1 MDFLSELFVFL
12 VAALIAVP
20 LLNRLGLSSVIGY
33 LVAGI
38 LIGPSGLHLIA
49 DTERVLHFSEIGVV
63 LLLFV
68 IGLELQPRR
77 LWVMRHQVFGLG
89 SAQVLS
95 LSVVLG
101 ALLYLLGLPL
111 GTAAIIGFALA
122 LSSTAFVLQLLA
134 ERKELNHAHGRAAFG
149 VLLLQDVA
157 VIPAIVLLT
166 AAGGSDA
173 AHGDLSWLSL
183 GLIVGLI
190 LAARYLLKPLLKLI
204 AGTGINELFIAAGL
218 AVVCGAALAM
228 QSAGLSMALGAF
240 IAGML
245 VADSEFRHQLETDIM
260 PFKGLLL
267 GLFFIAVGMTANVG
281 LLLESPVLI
290 IGLALGLVA
299 IKFFV
304 FIPIAMIFRLHRSD
318 AIKTSAVLSQGGE
331 FAFVLLTIAAS
342 SSLINTQILET
353 TILVVTL
360 SMASTPFF
368 MMALQKFTGKI
379 GDKREFDQ
387 VADDESPIIIAGF
400 GRFGQI
406 IGRILSA
413 NGQGFTALEANPG
426 QVDFVREF
434 GNEVYYGDATRLDLL
449 QNAGVANARA
459 VVLALRD
466 IETSSKIAAILR
478 DLYPEVKIF
487 ARAYNRQH
495 EITLRNLG
503 VQYVIRESLLSS
515 LDLTRNLFDSLGLD
529 HSAVDVFRDHD
540 AQTLDRQAAVV
551 QDVKAFRQTTREA
564 QEELR
569 SLFAED

>member
-1 MDFLSELFVFL
+1 MDFLSELLVFL

-38 LIGPSGLHLIA
+38 IIGPSGLHLIA

-101 ALLYLLGLPL
+101 ALLYLLELPL
-111 GTAAIIGFALA
+111 STAAIIGFALA

-149 VLLLQDVA
+149 VLLLQDVV

-166 AAGGSDA
+166 AAGESDA
-173 AHGDLSWLSL
+173 AHGDLDWLSF

-190 LAARYLLKPLLKLI
+190 FTARYLLRPLLKFI
-204 AGTGINELFIAAGL
+204 AGTGIHELFIAAGL

-267 GLFFIAVGMTANVG
+267 GLFFIAVGMSANVG
-281 LLLESPVLI
+281 LLLESPLLI
-290 IGLALGLVA
+290 IGLALALVA

-304 FIPIAMIFRLHRSD
+304 FIPIAMAFGLDRGD

-331 FAFVLLTIAAS
+331 FAFVLLTIAVS
-342 SSLINTQILET
+342 SSLIDAQIMET
-353 TILVVTL
+353 TVLVVTL

-368 MMALQKFTGKI
+368 MMALQKFTGKLE
-379 GDKREFDQ
+379 DSREFDE
-387 VADDESPIIIAGF
+387 VAHDEYPIIIAGF

-413 NGQGFTALEANPG
+413 TGQGFTALEANPG
-426 QVDFVREF
+426 QVDFIRDF

-466 IETSSKIAAILR
+466 IETSSKIAATLR
-478 DLYPEVKIF
+478 DLYPDVKIF
-487 ARAYNRQH
+487 ARAYNRHH

-503 VQYVIRESLLSS
+503 VHYVIRESLLSS
-515 LDLTRNLFDSLGLD
+515 LDLTRHLFTSLGLD
-529 HSAVDVFRDHD
+529 PSAVDVFRDHD
-540 AQTLDRQAAVV
+540 AGTLDRQAAVAH
-551 QDVKAFRQTTREA
+551 DVKAFRQTTREA
-564 QEELR
+564 QDELR

>member
-20 LLNRLGLSSVIGY
+20 VLNRLGLSSVIGY

-38 LIGPSGLHLIA
+38 IIGPSGLHLIA

-89 SAQVLS
+89 SAQVLG
-95 LSVVLG
+95 LSVILS
-101 ALLYLLGLPL
+101 ALLYLVELPL
-111 GTAAIIGFALA
+111 GTAATIGFALA

-149 VLLLQDVA
+149 VLLLQDVV

-173 AHGDLSWLSL
+173 VHGDLNWLSF

-190 LAARYLLKPLLKLI
+190 IAARYLLKPLLKFI
-204 AGTGINELFIAAGL
+204 AASGIHELFIAAGL

-267 GLFFIAVGMTANVG
+267 GLFFIAVGMSANVG
-281 LLLESPVLI
+281 LLLENPLLI
-290 IGLALGLVA
+290 IGLALALVA

-304 FIPIAMIFRLHRSD
+304 FIPIAMAFGLDRGD

-331 FAFVLLTIAAS
+331 FAFVLLTIAVS
-342 SSLINTQILET
+342 SSLIDAQIMET
-353 TILVVTL
+353 TVLVVTL

-368 MMALQKFTGKI
+368 MMALQKFTGKLE
-379 GDKREFDQ
+379 DSREFD
-387 VADDESPIIIAGF
+387 
-400 GRFGQI
+400 
-406 IGRILSA
+406 
-413 NGQGFTALEANPG
+413 
-426 QVDFVREF
+426 
-434 GNEVYYGDATRLDLL
+434 
-449 QNAGVANARA
+449 
-459 VVLALRD
+459 
-466 IETSSKIAAILR
+466 
-478 DLYPEVKIF
+478 
-487 ARAYNRQH
+487 
-495 EITLRNLG
+495 
-503 VQYVIRESLLSS
+503 
-515 LDLTRNLFDSLGLD
+515 
-529 HSAVDVFRDHD
+529 
-540 AQTLDRQAAVV
+540 
-551 QDVKAFRQTTREA
+551 
-564 QEELR
+564 
-569 SLFAED
+569 